1 MAAISGEVGGE
12 GEAEPAKA
20 GQERAAGRVCGSRAA
35 NIGAAVSATKV
46 EIIDVVGFNIVDIAG
61 AESAGSQRVQPR
73 RRA

>member
-1 MAAISGEVGGE
+1 MHFGISRE

-20 GQERAAGRVCGSRAA
+20 WQERAAGRVCLSCPA

-46 EIIDVVGFNIVDIAG
+46 EIIDVIALKIVDIAG
-61 AESAGSQRVQPR
+61 AECARAERVQPH